1 MSAEAPKAA
10 VMKVKIY
17 HNPRCSKSRETLQLL
32 HDKGIEP
39 EIVEYLKTPPSAEE
53 LDAILQKLGIEPR
66 DLMRK
71 KEKPY
76 DENDL
81 FDKSLD
87 RQTLIRAMV
96 EHPILIERPIVLAG
110 DKAAI
115 GRPPENVLAIL

>member
-1 MSAEAPKAA
+1 
-10 VMKVKIY
+10 MKVKIY

-32 HDKGIEP
+32 RNKGIEP
-39 EIVEYLKTPPSAEE
+39 EIVEYLKNPPSAEE
-53 LDAILQKLGIEPR
+53 LDEILQKLGIEPR
-66 DLMRK
+66 DLMRQ

-76 DENDL
+76 DELDL

-96 EHPILIERPIVLAG
+96 ENPILIERPVVVIG

-115 GRPPENVLAIL
+115 GRPPENILAIL